1 MNRTPRGSALL
12 IVVIITLLLAVIGVG
27 LLRFSHRSVASA
39 VSGPKHLALVECAEA
54 GRALIDS
61 RFHLLGLAPTAID
74 VMNENV
80 DGVQGRM
87 RAAGGHID
95 ADPSRPAAEIAQ
107 IEPLPDEAVSGP
119 AKASVDITNI
129 IGSVTAGVGGQAYK
143 VVVHCQMGDLSSPT
157 SGRQLEIEYGVRFGL

>member
-12 IVVIITLLLAVIGVG
+12 IVVIITLLLAGIGVG
-27 LLRFSHRSVASA
+27 LLRFSHRSVAAS

-61 RFHLLGLAPTAID
+61 RFHLLGLEPTQI
-74 VMNENV
+74 NV
-80 DGVQGRM
+80 LEQRMDGAQGLM

-95 ADPSRPAAEIAQ
+95 AVPGASIVQVER
-107 IEPLPDEAVSGP
+107 LPPEVVSG
-119 AKASVDITNI
+119 AVTASVDITNV
-129 IGSVTAGVGGQAYK
+129 IGSVTAGVGGQGYK

-157 SGRQLEIEYGVRFGL
+157 SGRQLEIEFGVRFGL